1 MRSSCLMVVALFA
14 TLVACSEAKRTQEA
28 SARFGCQPVDGVA
41 QLSGPKSA
49 RYTLVGEFTETNEAP
64 AAFAEIACHAAAGLK
79 PGEKLFVG
87 VSEYLGGATDAET
100 KMRAR
105 LETLAAQGAPIA
117 IDVVG
122 EQGRE
127 WMPRARDLSETH
139 WAEAIEAKVKAAGA
153 SRALILLDRADAS
166 AAPVKGGDR
175 YVGYDPM
182 PLHLL
187 DGAVMSLEIARA
199 ATVGDHPAIRIYPA
213 KTDGFSGQV
222 AFARLTR
229 PGVAVV
235 LPDPPAPRPKVER
248 VIAGDRVQSIP
259 TPAPTDA
266 PGLPTPAPMIVLP
279 EFSYEGQPSPPSK
292 GVN

>member
-1 MRSSCLMVVALFA
+1 MLGCEANAGSERPFRLPAGRWRRP
-14 TLVACSEAKRTQEA
+14 TLR
-28 SARFGCQPVDGVA
+28 A
-41 QLSGPKSA
+41 QLSGPRSA

-64 AAFAEIACHAAAGLK
+64 AAFTEIACHAAAGLK

-87 VSEYLGGATDAET
+87 VSEYLGGAADAET

-105 LETLAAQGAPIA
+105 LDTLAAKGAPIT

-122 EQGRE
+122 GQGRE
-127 WMPRARDLSETH
+127 WMPRARDLSEAH

-153 SRALILLDRADAS
+153 SRAPILLDRADAS
-166 AAPVKGGDR
+166 AEPVKGGDR
-175 YVGYDPM
+175 YVGCDPM
-182 PLHLL
+182 PMHLL
-187 DGAVMSLEIARA
+187 DGAVMSLEITRA

-222 AFARLTR
+222 AFARLSR

-235 LPDPPAPRPKVER
+235 SSDPPAPRPTVER
-248 VIAGDRVQSIP
+248 VIEGDRVQSIL
-259 TPAPTDA
+259 APTRPDA
-266 PGLPTPAPMIVLP
+266 PELPTPPPMIVPP